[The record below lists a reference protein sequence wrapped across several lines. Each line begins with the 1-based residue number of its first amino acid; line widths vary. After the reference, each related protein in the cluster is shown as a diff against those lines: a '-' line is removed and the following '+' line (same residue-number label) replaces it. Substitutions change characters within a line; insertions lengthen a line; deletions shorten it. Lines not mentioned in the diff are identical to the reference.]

1 MCDIMELKTYYV
13 DFHELPWYYDA
24 CKVYAENMLEAKSE
38 ARALWGRM
46 CMKECRKL
54 PAYTQIYTYDPAAPM
69 FEQMVSESKK
79 SGIPVTDMY

>member
-1 MCDIMELKTYYV
+1 MDNLKTYYV
-13 DFHELPWYYDA
+13 DFHELPWFYGTI
-24 CKVYAENMLEAKSE
+24 KVYAENMLEAKAE
-38 ARALWGRM
+38 ARELWGRM

-69 FEQMVSESKK
+69 FEQMVSKSKK